1 MFFANSRMLWLL
13 LIAVPLLTTF
23 FWWSWRKRQKLT
35 AQFVQSRLLANLTV
49 GISKTAIKIRMT
61 LLVMTVA
68 MLLLTLARPM
78 WGEVSEQVRQRGL
91 DIVVAIDTSRSML
104 AEDIAPNRLKRAK
117 YAALDLMKYAK
128 NDRLGLVAFAGSAFL
143 QCPLT
148 LDDEAFRQSVDA
160 LEVGIIPQGGT
171 AISEAIDA
179 SLGAFK
185 EDADNFKILVI
196 FTDGED
202 HDENAEAAADK
213 AKRAGMR
220 VFTVGVGTANGEL
233 LRVQDENGRSD
244 YIKDEQGNVVKSRLN
259 ESLLK
264 QLATSTEGFYLPMS
278 GADTAKVLYHQG
290 LEPLPRS
297 ESTTKMIR
305 SHRDQFVWPLG
316 LAIMLLLLEI
326 FWPERKSPDRAMS
339 PVPPTS
345 NEDLRKAVALLA
357 MLAMTLQAIA
367 SPTSALRRYQKGDY
381 PAAQKEFERLAEKSP
396 ADARLHYNAGASAYQ
411 AGEYE
416 KALTHFQSALS
427 PDNLTLQQN
436 SYYNLG
442 NTQFRLG
449 ESQEDPAQKSEAWEN
464 AIHSYESSLKLNPT
478 DADTKHNLELVRQKL
493 EELKKQQK
501 QDKKDNQK
509 QDQKDKNDKD
519 ESKQDQQKQSQQD
532 KDKKQDEKKD
542 RDKSGSKDDEK
553 KDSKQKEEKQKP
565 EEKKDQQQSSQND
578 KNKDKDQQQSKSGE
592 QSPKDDANKD
602 KDQAQSAQQAIPGQ
616 MSKEQAEKLLNTV
629 RAEEKAMIFQ
639 PIENKNRT
647 RNRVFK
653 DW

>member
-13 LIAVPLLTTF
+13 LIAVPLLTVF

-49 GISKTAIKIRMT
+49 GISRTALKVRMT
-61 LLVMTVA
+61 LLVLTVA
-68 MLLLTLARPM
+68 TLLLALARPM

-104 AEDIAPNRLKRAK
+104 AEDIAPNRLERAK
-117 YAALDLMKYAK
+117 LAALDLMKLAK

-148 LDDEAFRQSVDA
+148 LDDEAFRQSINA

-202 HDENAEAAADK
+202 HEANAEAAVDK
-213 AKRAGMR
+213 AKNAGLHI
-220 VFTVGVGTANGEL
+220 FTVGVGTANGEL
-233 LRVQDENGRSD
+233 LRVKDENGRSD
-244 YIKDEQGNVVKSRLN
+244 YIKDEQGKVVKSRLN

-278 GADTAKVLYHQG
+278 GADTAKVLYQQG

-316 LAIMLLLLEI
+316 LAIVLLLLEI
-326 FWPERKSPDRAMS
+326 FWPERKRPDQSMS
-339 PVPPTS
+339 PVPPSS
-345 NEDLRKAVALLA
+345 NEELRKAVALIA
-357 MLAMTLQAIA
+357 VLAMTLQAVA
-367 SPTSALRRYQKGDY
+367 SPTSALRQYQKGDY
-381 PAAQKEFERLAEKSP
+381 PAAQKEFERLAEKRP
-396 ADARLHYNAGASAYQ
+396 EDARLHYNAGASAYQ
-411 AGEYE
+411 SGEYE
-416 KALTHFQSALS
+416 KALKHFQSALS
-427 PDNLTLQQN
+427 PDNLALQQN

-449 ESQEDPAQKSEAWEN
+449 ESQEDPAQKSEAWEG
-464 AIHSYESSLKLNPT
+464 AVSSYESSLKLNPA
-478 DADTKHNLELVRQKL
+478 DQDTKHNLELVKQKL

-509 QDQKDKNDKD
+509 QDQKDKDDKD
-519 ESKQDQQKQSQQD
+519 ESKQDEQQQSQQD
-532 KDKKQDEKKD
+532 KDKDEKKD
-542 RDKSGSKDDEK
+542 QDKSDSKEDEK
-553 KDSKQKEEKQKP
+553 KDSKQQQEKQKP
-565 EEKKDQQQSSQND
+565 EEKQDQQQSGKEEKD
-578 KNKDKDQQQSKSGE
+578 KDKDQQQSKSGE
-592 QSPKDDANKD
+592 QPPKDDANKD
-602 KDQAQSAQQAIPGQ
+602 KEQAQSAQQAIPGQ
-616 MSKEQAEKLLNTV
+616 MSKEQAEKLLNAV

-639 PIENKNRT
+639 PTENKNRT